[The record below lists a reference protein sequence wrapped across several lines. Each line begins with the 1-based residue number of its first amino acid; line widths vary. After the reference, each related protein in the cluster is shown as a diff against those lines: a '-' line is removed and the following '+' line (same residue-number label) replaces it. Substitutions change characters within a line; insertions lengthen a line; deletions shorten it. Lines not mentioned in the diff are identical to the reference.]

1 MASTLPAAHV
11 RTRSMPSRPRM
22 GRSQMPPPVACLE
35 TSPLFA
41 IFELPAA
48 LEYVRPERGPSRSG
62 AFTSRRLQESLLV
75 LLLAG
80 DAVAGP
86 RHGFEALLLKL
97 ILAVG
102 AEAVVVFLDAAER
115 LVDLLQSGAVGVR
128 LAEQKLLG
136 IGVGRFVG
144 QIHSGIVVGGAPFL
158 FRTSN
163 NLHQLFA
170 TGQEFLFVVFESLLV
185 HNRVP

>member
-1 MASTLPAAHV
+1 M
-11 RTRSMPSRPRM
+11 
-22 GRSQMPPPVACLE
+22 
-35 TSPLFA
+35 
-41 IFELPAA
+41 
-48 LEYVRPERGPSRSG
+48 
-62 AFTSRRLQESLLV
+62 

-86 RHGFEALLLKL
+86 RHGFETLLLKL

-115 LVDLLQSGAVGVR
+115 LVDLLQNGAVGVG

-136 IGVGRFVG
+136 IGVGGFVG
-144 QIHSGIVVGGAPFL
+144 QIHSGIVIGGAPF
-158 FRTSN
+158 FFCTSN

-170 TGQEFLFVVFESLLV
+170 ASEEFLFVVFESFLV

>member
-22 GRSQMPPPVACLE
+22 GSVQMPPPVACLE

-41 IFELPAA
+41 IPELPAA
-48 LEYVRPERGPSRSG
+48 LECVRPERGPSRSG

-86 RHGFEALLLKL
+86 RHGFEARLRKP

-102 AEAVVVFLDAAER
+102 AEADVVFLGDAR
-115 LVDLLQSGAVGVR
+115 DL
-128 LAEQKLLG
+128 
-136 IGVGRFVG
+136 
-144 QIHSGIVVGGAPFL
+144 
-158 FRTSN
+158 
-163 NLHQLFA
+163 
-170 TGQEFLFVVFESLLV
+170 
-185 HNRVP
+185 

>member
-11 RTRSMPSRPRM
+11 STRSMPSRPRM
-22 GRSQMPPPVACLE
+22 GRGQMPPPVVGLE
-35 TSPLFA
+35 TSPLLA
-41 IFELPAA
+41 ISELPAA
-48 LEYVRPERGPSRSG
+48 LEYVRPWRGPSRVAG

-80 DAVAGP
+80 NAVAGP

-115 LVDLLQSGAVGVR
+115 LVDLLQNGAVGVG
-128 LAEQKLLG
+128 LTEQKLFG
-136 IGVGRFVG
+136 
-144 QIHSGIVVGGAPFL
+144 
-158 FRTSN
+158 
-163 NLHQLFA
+163 
-170 TGQEFLFVVFESLLV
+170 
-185 HNRVP
+185 